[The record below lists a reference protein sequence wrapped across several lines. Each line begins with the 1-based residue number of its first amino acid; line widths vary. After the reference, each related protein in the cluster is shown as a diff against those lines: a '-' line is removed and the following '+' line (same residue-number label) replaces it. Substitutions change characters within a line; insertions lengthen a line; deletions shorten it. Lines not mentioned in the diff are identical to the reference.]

1 MKNNFKP
8 AQALCFFGKGLFLF
22 PNKTGG
28 RFLAV
33 FVVFCG
39 LLLSAEK
46 SRAQK
51 TNSVSGKVTDA
62 TDGTAVPGATVLIY
76 AKASEQSLASA
87 LSDENGV
94 FRLNGM
100 EPGIYRLRVSYVGY
114 APFLLNDVALNKDEP
129 EKRVGTIKMS
139 PDQNNL
145 AEVTVTAEKPTLE
158 FGADMITYNVGNSV
172 LAEGSTATDI
182 LKNVPM
188 VEVDIDGNAS
198 ISGKRSTRI
207 FIDGKP
213 SDYMSSNI
221 ADLLNVL
228 PSDAIEKIEVM
239 TNPPV
244 KYSGDGEGVINIVL
258 KKGFKIGFTGNVGVT
273 AGLQGNM
280 NTNANASYK
289 AKTWSMNGGLAYR
302 ENLGRRLGTVFRE
315 NFFPD
320 TTFYYDQHNTSRTWS
335 NGGNARVGFDW
346 DITPAQNLR
355 ISSNYNMGGGN
366 TRSQNDFG
374 YLNEA
379 RVQTRLRNQM
389 NESASNSSNFVA
401 SADYSIEDKT
411 SGEKF
416 SAGLNVNTNDNDAD
430 RTFERRFAYPANLSP
445 SLQQNSNATA
455 NNGINATADY
465 DRPVRDKKDRLELGA
480 QYNFRKNNNDLQ
492 VENFDFAGN
501 RYLINPRLTN
511 QFLYRENILAAYA
524 SYNFRENGWSVKTG
538 VRSELTNVKFDLSGG
553 DQYNVRPYLS
563 VFPNL
568 SVNRFFRKR
577 YNIGATYSVRINRP
591 RENTLNP
598 QIDNSDSLNITYG
611 NPLLV
616 PAYTHQ
622 TDVSFGMFGQ
632 KWSFTPRIAY
642 STARGVIER
651 YRQVRSNG
659 ISESTYQNIGMNNN
673 FSLILVG
680 NYRPTKTISTN
691 GHFSLINSDY
701 VSALNQSLNR
711 NGLSLRGSLGFSM
724 QLPFK
729 TAFEGN
735 LNYANNVN
743 AQGRA
748 RGSVTS
754 SFAAR
759 KVFMKNRLHAR
770 IWVSDPFGQRS
781 NEFFNE
787 GLNFRSQSFSESNT
801 NNITFSLGYRF
812 TRVAKQPSIPPPAV
826 K

>member
-1 MKNNFKP
+1 MKNNSNAFK
-8 AQALCFFGKGLFLF
+8 ALCTSGKGPFLL
-22 PNKTGG
+22 TIVDCG
-28 RFLAV
+28 RILAV
-33 FVVFCG
+33 FVVLG
-39 LLLSAEK
+39 SLILAAGQAH
-46 SRAQK
+46 AQK
-51 TNSVSGKVTDA
+51 VFSVSGKVADA
-62 TDGTAVPGATVLIY
+62 TDGNSVPGATVLIY
-76 AKASEQSLASA
+76 AKQSEQSLASA
-87 LSDENGV
+87 LSDENGM
-94 FRLNGM
+94 FRLNGL
-100 EPGIYRLRVSYVGY
+100 EAGLYRIRISYVGY
-114 APFLLNDVALNKDEP
+114 AAFVVNDISLSKNDP
-129 EKRVGTIKMS
+129 ERNLGTVKIA

-158 FGADMITYNVGNSV
+158 FAADMITYNVGNSV

-258 KKGFKIGFTGNVGVT
+258 KKGFKIGFTGNVGIT

-289 AKTWSMNGGLAYR
+289 AKTWSVNGGLAYR
-302 ENLGRRLGTVFRE
+302 ENLGRRSGSVFRE

-320 TTFYYDQHNTSRTWS
+320 TTFYYDQHNSSRSWS
-335 NGGNARVGFDW
+335 NGGNARIGLDW

-355 ISSNYNMGGGN
+355 VSSNYNMGAGD

-374 YLNEA
+374 YLNEE
-379 RVQTRLRNQM
+379 RIQTRLRNQA
-389 NESASNSSNFVA
+389 NTSASDNNNFVIT
-401 SADYSIEDKT
+401 ADYSVDDKT

-416 SAGLNVNTNDNDAD
+416 SAGININTNSSEAD
-430 RTFERRFAYPANLSP
+430 RTFDRRFAFPANLSP
-445 SLQQNSNATA
+445 SLQQNSSATA

-465 DRPVRDKKDRLELGA
+465 DRPMRDKKDRLELGA
-480 QYNFRKNNNDLQ
+480 QYNFRKNDNDLR

-501 RYLINPRLTN
+501 RFLINPRLTN

-524 SYNFRENGWSVKTG
+524 SYNFRENGWSVKG
-538 VRSELTNVKFDLSGG
+538 GLRSELTNVKFDLSGG
-553 DQYNVRPYLS
+553 DRYDLRPYLS
-563 VFPNL
+563 VFPNI
-568 SVNRFFRKR
+568 SFNRFFRKR

-622 TDVSFGMFGQ
+622 ADISFGVFGQ

-651 YRQVRSNG
+651 YRIVRTNG
-659 ISESTYQNIGMNNN
+659 ISESTYQNIGTNNN

-691 GHFSLINSDY
+691 GHFSLISSDY
-701 VSALNQSLNR
+701 ASALNQSLNR
-711 NGLSLRGSLGFSM
+711 SGLSIRGSMGFSM

-759 KVFMKNRLHAR
+759 KVFLRNRLHAR
-770 IWVSDPFGQRS
+770 IWLSDPFGQRS
-781 NEFFNE
+781 NEFLNE
-787 GLNFRSQSFSESNT
+787 GLNFRSQSFSQSNT

-812 TRVAKQPSIPPPAV
+812 TQVAKQPSIPPPPV